1 MTRFRS
7 PAWLLGAVLATSC
20 SYARGDRWVHDTSA
34 DAGVT
39 VTPCHVGDEQC
50 GEGLERCVKGA
61 DGPEFQTKDDCK
73 SQGLVCA
80 PTLLACATCVP
91 AESRCNGTDVE
102 RCAADGS
109 GYTAYQTCDTS
120 SGSACR
126 DGSCVNLCEQAAEQ
140 RSNVGCEYWAAD
152 LDNADIDDTEN
163 AAAQQ
168 YAVVVSN
175 PEPDLAA
182 DVTVEQDDSAVGT
195 PNAPYGVAR
204 VTVPPMSLRV
214 IRLGPREVDGS
225 PRGTFNTG
233 TGTAVSRSA
242 FRVKSTV
249 PIILVQFN
257 PLDNVNVFSNDASLL
272 KPVEAL
278 GGAGQLAPAYVVTGW
293 PETIAVTDDPDTD
306 FDPTNALDLRAFLT
320 IVGTRSGTH
329 VRVHT
334 RAAIVPGNG
343 IDATPE
349 GGTLDVALEPFDVVN
364 LETGGFQ
371 ADFTGSIVE
380 ADQPVVVFS
389 GSEASDA
396 PAWNKLADRQCCAD
410 HLEEQL
416 DPIRTTG
423 KTFVA
428 TVSPNRTDAVIA
440 AGATTLGHFDAPE
453 FFRVVA
459 TTEAG
464 ATVTTTLAPPYDTIK
479 LSGMGDF
486 ATITAKKDFPIRSD
500 QPISVSS
507 VSPSQGASGVP
518 FSLPGGDP
526 SFIVVPPIEQ
536 FRSTYVF
543 LTPNEY
549 SFDFVRIVAPT
560 GTQVLLDGDRVDRL
574 AGCQRTDVPT
584 FDAKATAPDFQIYKC
599 QLSFPIIDTSA
610 GATST
615 VSPGTQNDGV
625 HQIVA
630 SQRVGVLVNGFDT
643 NVGYGYAA
651 GTQLTEIVTR

>member
-1 MTRFRS
+1 M
-7 PAWLLGAVLATSC
+7 
-20 SYARGDRWVHDTSA
+20 
-34 DAGVT
+34 
-39 VTPCHVGDEQC
+39 PCRLGDERC
-50 GEGLERCVKGA
+50 GDGVERCVN
-61 DGPEFQTKDDCK
+61 GPAGPTFQTKDDCK
-73 SQGLVCA
+73 GRGLVCA
-80 PTLLACATCVP
+80 PGMFTCVTCVP
-91 AESRCNGTDVE
+91 NQTRCNGTDVE
-102 RCAADGS
+102 LCAEDGS
-109 GYTAYQTCDTS
+109 GFVAAATCDTS
-120 SGSACR
+120 QGVSCRSGA
-126 DGSCVNLCEQAAEQ
+126 CVNLCGQAAEQ
-140 RSNVGCEYWAAD
+140 KSNVGCEYWAAD
-152 LDNADIDDTEN
+152 LDNADIDDTED

-168 YAVVVSN
+168 YAIVVSN
-175 PEPDLAA
+175 PEPDLSAK
-182 DVTVEQDDSAVGT
+182 VTVEQDDSAPGDA
-195 PNAPYGVAR
+195 NAPYQVAA
-204 VTVPPMSLRV
+204 VTVPPMSLQV

-225 PRGTFNTG
+225 PRGKFNAG
-233 TGTAVSRSA
+233 TGTAITRSA

-278 GGAGQLAPAYVVTGW
+278 GGGGSLAPAYVVLGW
-293 PETIAVTDDPDTD
+293 PETIAITDDPNTN
-306 FDPTNALDLRAFLT
+306 FDPTSPLDLRAFLT
-320 IVGTRSGTH
+320 IVGTRPGTH

-334 RAAIVPGNG
+334 RAAIVPGSS
-343 IDATPE
+343 IAATPE
-349 GGTLDVALEPFDVVN
+349 GGTVDLSLDPFDVVN
-364 LETGGFQ
+364 LETGSFK

-396 PAWNKLADRQCCAD
+396 PAWNRLSDRQCCAD

-423 KTFVA
+423 KRFIA

-440 AGATTLGHFDAPE
+440 AGAKTLGHFDAPE
-453 FFRVVA
+453 FFRIVA

-464 ATVTTTLAPPYDTIK
+464 AVVRTTLDAPLDKIT
-479 LSGMGDF
+479 LTAMGDF
-486 ATITAKKDFPIRSD
+486 VSITAKGDFPIESD

-543 LTPNEY
+543 LTPSEY
-549 SFDFVRIVAPT
+549 NFDFVRIVAPR
-560 GTQVLLDGDRVDRL
+560 GAEVLLDGERVDRL
-574 AGCQRTDVPT
+574 ASCKASGAPT
-584 FDAKATAPDFQIYKC
+584 FDPTAKEPDFEVYRC
-599 QLSFPIIDTSA
+599 QLSFPVIDTST
-610 GATST
+610 GATSV

-625 HQIVA
+625 HQIVS
-630 SQRVGVLVNGFDT
+630 SQRVGVIVNGFDT

-651 GTQLTEIVTR
+651 GTELSEIVTR